1 MTHGS
6 PRIVSSWGNVAQG
19 EHRIY
24 RLASRFDDF
33 PDIPA
38 QTSILPF
45 GNGRSYGDSCLNLGG
60 SLLETRCLDRFIRF
74 DADRGTLAC
83 EAGVLLADILRVVAP
98 AGWFPC
104 VLPGTQYVTVGGA
117 IANDVHGKNH
127 HRAGT
132 FGCHVTRFELL
143 RPDGQRMSC
152 SAEETPGWF
161 AATIGGLGLTGVI
174 TWAQMRLRRVAGP
187 WLDVESIR
195 CADLDELLE
204 VSIESAKD
212 FEYTVAWIDCLAR
225 GRRLGRGILQR
236 ANHADGAASAQR
248 PAGGAG
254 FTVPF
259 APPVSLVN
267 SATLRL
273 FNATHYHRG
282 GLRSRT
288 VQHFQRFFFPLDGI
302 RHWNRLYGPR
312 GFHQY
317 QCVIP
322 GSGAKEAVRRLLGAT
337 AAAGEGSFLAVL
349 KCFGDRASPGLLSF
363 PEPGITL
370 ALDFPNRGAPLARL
384 LERLDAI
391 VADSGGRLYPAKDAR
406 MPAEL
411 FRAGYPRHREFL
423 RFTHPRCSSSFW
435 RRVMADA

>member
-1 MTHGS
+1 MQRGP
-6 PRIVSSWGNVAQG
+6 PRIVSSWGNVARG
-19 EHRIY
+19 EHRVY
-24 RLASRFDDF
+24 GFSSRFEDF
-33 PDIPA
+33 PDISA
-38 QTSILPF
+38 ESTILPF
-45 GNGRSYGDSCLNLGG
+45 GNGRSYGDSCLNVGG
-60 SLLETRCLDRFIRF
+60 ALLQTQSLDRFIHF
-74 DADRGTLAC
+74 DAQQGTLSC
-83 EAGVLLADILRVVAP
+83 EAGVQLADILRVVVP

-152 SAEETPGWF
+152 SAQETPGWF
-161 AATIGGLGLTGVI
+161 AATIGGLGLTGAI

-187 WLDVESIR
+187 WMDVESIR

-204 VSIESAKD
+204 LSIESAKD
-212 FEYTVAWIDCLAR
+212 FEYTVAWVDCLAQ

-236 ANHADGAASAQR
+236 ANHADSAASAQR
-248 PAGGAG
+248 PAGGPG
-254 FTVPF
+254 FAVPF

-273 FNATHYHRG
+273 FNATHYHRR
-282 GLRSRT
+282 GLRTRT
-288 VQHFQRFFFPLDGI
+288 VQHYQRFFFPLDGI

-322 GSGAKEAVRRLLGAT
+322 GIGAREAVRRLLGAI

-349 KCFGDRASPGLLSF
+349 KCFGDQASPGLLSF
-363 PEPGITL
+363 PESGVTL

-391 VADSGGRLYPAKDAR
+391 LAQSGGRLYPAKDAR
-406 MPAEL
+406 MPGSL
-411 FRAGYPRHREFL
+411 FRAGYPRHQEFL